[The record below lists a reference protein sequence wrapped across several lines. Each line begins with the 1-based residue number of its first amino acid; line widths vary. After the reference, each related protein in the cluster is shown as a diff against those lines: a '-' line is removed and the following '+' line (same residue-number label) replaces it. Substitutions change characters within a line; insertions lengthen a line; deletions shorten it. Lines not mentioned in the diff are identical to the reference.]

1 MTAED
6 VKKNLGQEIFQKD
19 GKPKKV
25 KYKAQS
31 DNGTTKLHLARFGRP
46 PLSHPKEYYKHVP
59 KKHDVI
65 IRNFPMEH
73 LGLTGQVSEN
83 TVGKLHNRSVPL
95 TFEAFGKA
103 SHKAGKPG
111 CPAGKYSDLLQLQE
125 GLLNYGA
132 LLLLMWNHDYTAFVI
147 WRVLHDSNWGEI
159 ALPDEKRRSELVI
172 EFFNSM
178 LADNCGKAV
187 HDEYPVV
194 FEQVKE
200 KKLL

>member
-1 MTAED
+1 
-6 VKKNLGQEIFQKD
+6 
-19 GKPKKV
+19 
-25 KYKAQS
+25 
-31 DNGTTKLHLARFGRP
+31 
-46 PLSHPKEYYKHVP
+46 
-59 KKHDVI
+59 
-65 IRNFPMEH
+65 
-73 LGLTGQVSEN
+73 
-83 TVGKLHNRSVPL
+83 VGKLHNRSVPL

-132 LLLLMWNHDYTAFVI
+132 LLLSMWNHDYTAFVI

-194 FEQVKE
+194 FEQVKG